1 MVGPKEPTQQED
13 NCASSKFGARG
24 GSLELAAA
32 AVHFDRAVIVFQ
44 PKGVPKIYNN
54 QGTAGDPIALWY
66 RANHYEMLEGQG
78 AVAAGCTKTYAR
90 RKGWIRKRLFFMRC
104 YSHLCF
110 AAASGWKFQGPK
122 TGPQCDPVPVAQ
134 LFLHKAAQQ
143 SSLCDCFLGSWGQ
156 HCGWSG
162 RF

>member
-1 MVGPKEPTQQED
+1 MNQPINQVQVLDGFGMVGPKEPTQQED

-90 RKGWIRKRLFFMRC
+90 REGVD
-104 YSHLCF
+104 
-110 AAASGWKFQGPK
+110 Q
-122 TGPQCDPVPVAQ
+122 
-134 LFLHKAAQQ
+134 KAAIFHAVLLA
-143 SSLCDCFLGSWGQ
+143 SLLCRRLRLEIPRAKNGPAV
-156 HCGWSG
+156 
-162 RF
+162 